1 MSLKTIL
8 ETLLATKPRKE
19 PSATGIVAEAAPDV
33 PKAATLQSAVDSILR
48 SAETVKASHS
58 VVRVD
63 FSKYGGIEIREVNE
77 ATGEVL
83 ARRPHGSARQTVAD
97 VLDRWR
103 KGAK

>member
-33 PKAATLQSAVDSILR
+33 PKAATLQSAADSILR
-48 SAETVKASHS
+48 SAVKASHS
-58 VVRVD
+58 VVRVG